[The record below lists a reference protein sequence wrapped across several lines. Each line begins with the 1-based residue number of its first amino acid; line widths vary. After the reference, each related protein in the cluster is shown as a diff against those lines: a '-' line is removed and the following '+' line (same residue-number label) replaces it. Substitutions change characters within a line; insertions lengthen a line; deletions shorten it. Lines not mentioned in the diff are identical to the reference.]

1 MRLSSPVMVNEI
13 VEKWLDDL
21 SKQMVET
28 LKSELNKISR
38 KSVNENS
45 ILEYPSQI
53 ICLMN
58 EIEFQESVCRELE
71 SKTLTKYIY
80 TKSEF
85 LSQLTALCH
94 KSDYLTV
101 AKLKS
106 LILDIIHQISILNDL
121 KAHNVAS
128 KDDWLW
134 RKQLKF
140 KMQGNDVNIYMG
152 NAEFLYTF

>member
-1 MRLSSPVMVNEI
+1 M
-13 VEKWLDDL
+13 
-21 SKQMVET
+21 
-28 LKSELNKISR
+28 
-38 KSVNENS
+38 
-45 ILEYPSQI
+45 
-53 ICLMN
+53 
-58 EIEFQESVCRELE
+58 
-71 SKTLTKYIY
+71 Y

-121 KAHNVAS
+121 KAHNVVS

-140 KMQGNDVNIYMG
+140 KMQGNNVNIYMG
-152 NAEFLYTF
+152 NA